1 MMTKEEKVENKEM
14 TELIGKLR
22 AMDTHD
28 VEMTPEREKEH
39 DQPGIGEEGM
49 SKTKGVEDKIVH
61 DAKPVGFQEFNS
73 INVDADQECENMS
86 DEGKQVSLDII
97 KEVLDKVID
106 QGLTNSRRDGRKEEQ
121 MSKEERVKKYLDFV
135 RLYCETYKMREE
147 SEMRREAN
155 VVWKQNIEDG
165 QSVSEAGYLE
175 QVRLYDD
182 YYHDID

>member
-39 DQPGIGEEGM
+39 DQPGIGEEGF
-49 SKTKGVEDKIVH
+49 SRTKVEDRIVL
-61 DAKPVGFQEFNS
+61 DAESVGFQEFNS

-106 QGLTNSRRDGRKEEQ
+106 QGQGRKGEQ

-175 QVRLYDD
+175 QVR
-182 YYHDID
+182 

>member
-39 DQPGIGEEGM
+39 DQPGIGKEGF
-49 SKTKGVEDKIVH
+49 SKTKVVEDRIVH
-61 DAKPVGFQEFNS
+61 DAESVGFQEFNS
-73 INVDADQECENMS
+73 INVDADQECENML

-106 QGLTNSRRDGRKEEQ
+106 QGLTGRKEEQ

-135 RLYCETYKMREE
+135 QLYLETYKMREE

-175 QVRLYDD
+175 QVR
-182 YYHDID
+182 

>member
-39 DQPGIGEEGM
+39 DQPGIVKEGL
-49 SKTKGVEDKIVH
+49 SKTKGVEDRIVH

-86 DEGKQVSLDII
+86 EEGKQVSLDII

-106 QGLTNSRRDGRKEEQ
+106 QGLTGRKEEQ

-175 QVRLYDD
+175 QVR
-182 YYHDID
+182 

>member
-39 DQPGIGEEGM
+39 DQPGIGKEGF
-49 SKTKGVEDKIVH
+49 SRPKGVEDRIVH
-61 DAKPVGFQEFNS
+61 DAESFGFQEFNS

-97 KEVLDKVID
+97 EEVLDKVID
-106 QGLTNSRRDGRKEEQ
+106 QGLTGRKEEQ

>member
-39 DQPGIGEEGM
+39 DQPGIGKEGF
-49 SKTKGVEDKIVH
+49 SRPKGVEDRIVH
-61 DAKPVGFQEFNS
+61 DAESFGFQEFNS

-86 DEGKQVSLDII
+86 DEGMQVSLDII

-106 QGLTNSRRDGRKEEQ
+106 QGLTGRKEEQ

-135 RLYCETYKMREE
+135 RLWLETYKAGEE
-147 SEMRREAN
+147 SERRREAN
-155 VVWKQNIEDG
+155 VVWKKKIEDG
-165 QSVSEAGYLE
+165 QSVSEVGYLE
-175 QVRLYDD
+175 QACDGDLISRLYELLP
-182 YYHDID
+182 